1 MHCLVFRCVS
11 LLLYL
16 CVFGRDLKPQNLL
29 ISEIGELKLADFGKH
44 LVLTVVVIVGIIGN
58 VYWTVLRKCSDVKM
72 IRSEIL
78 E

>member
-29 ISEIGELKLADFGKH
+29 ISEIGELKLADFGEH

-58 VYWTVLRKCSDVKM
+58 VYWIVLRKCSDVKND
-72 IRSEIL
+72 SKSDT
-78 E
+78 